1 MALQQRS
8 NWLPSKSML
17 FHVIV
22 ISKQAQGPNFE
33 FSKQVWSR
41 LKQRA
46 LCLWRRPG
54 QPRQATNFVPWPY
67 DLRIPLNTETIP
79 ITMIPMIQWIRYICC
94 ISMWLWLPH
103 MSFCYMYRLLNRL
116 SNFKLTESHE
126 CETYEYIG
134 EPTIVGTRRP
144 ARIWCKKSR
153 TDRCKN
159 LVALGSTPHIA
170 ENECTGCKQQCF
182 TDPGALAI
190 ALAIALACPW
200 LRRRSSCVLWQGL
213 QGGNSIS
220 PFEKSQTLRVISN
233 CFPPCPL
240 HGQEIYEKQKRLGRL
255 WLYFADHWDHGS
267 MCRQKCHSHP
277 GSNQQEKY
285 IIWFWYMLI
294 DFVHFDPWSPC
305 HVTGDVHSHCL
316 IRSKDHPSNR
326 LSRRMRLS
334 LALSLRSAKSA
345 SGKHANNI

>member
-1 MALQQRS
+1 M
-8 NWLPSKSML
+8 
-17 FHVIV
+17 
-22 ISKQAQGPNFE
+22 
-33 FSKQVWSR
+33 
-41 LKQRA
+41 
-46 LCLWRRPG
+46 
-54 QPRQATNFVPWPY
+54 
-67 DLRIPLNTETIP
+67 
-79 ITMIPMIQWIRYICC
+79 WI
-94 ISMWLWLPH
+94 
-103 MSFCYMYRLLNRL
+103 
-116 SNFKLTESHE
+116 
-126 CETYEYIG
+126 YEYIG
-134 EPTIVGTRRP
+134 EPTIVDRRRP

-153 TDRCKN
+153 TDRCKD
-159 LVALGSTPHIA
+159 LVALGRTPHIA
-170 ENECTGCKQQCF
+170 ENESTGCKQQCF

-200 LRRRSSCVLWQGL
+200 LRRRSSCVLWPGL

-240 HGQEIYEKQKRLGRL
+240 HGQETYEKQKRLGRL

-285 IIWFWYMLI
+285 IILFWFILI

-345 SGKHANNI
+345 SGNMPTTSNPYCIDLYRLSMVILNP